1 MVTNKTPKISIIVP
15 VYNEEKNIKK
25 CLNSILL
32 QPGNFEVI
40 VVNDGSNDNSEKII
54 KEIKDNRLKYF
65 YKKNSGL
72 SDTRNFGIRQAKGDY
87 LMFVDGD
94 DWIENDS
101 MKVLLKSTEENYDLI
116 KFDYNIIK
124 GTQIIPKISVVE
136 ESVKSGEYLLVNL
149 INNKIVF
156 EMSTLYLYNK
166 KNWNKNNYCFA
177 HKRFHE
183 DFGLIPKII
192 LESKTI
198 KYLEKIVY
206 NYNNNSEGIIRTVDT
221 KKEIKRAN
229 DCFELGVEMLKYFK
243 KYKFK
248 TEENKKIIE
257 SFIANAIIG
266 AGNLIGKKENRV
278 QYIKKIVNY
287 DITSFLLENSF
298 KHKIKK
304 GYIKIK
310 HNLIVGGKS

>member
-1 MVTNKTPKISIIVP
+1 MVTKKTTKISIIVP

-32 QPGNFEVI
+32 QSGDFEVI
-40 VVNDGSNDNSEKII
+40 VVNDGSKDNSEKII

-72 SDTRNFGIRQAKGDY
+72 SDTRNFGIKQAKGDY

-124 GTQIIPKISVVE
+124 GTQTIPKISVVE

-156 EMSTLYLYNK
+156 EMSTLYLYSK
-166 KNWNKNNYCFA
+166 KNWIKNNYSFA
-177 HKRFHE
+177 NNRFHE

-229 DCFELGVEMLKYFK
+229 DCFELGVEMLKHFK

-310 HNLIVGGKS
+310 HNLILGGKS

>member
-1 MVTNKTPKISIIVP
+1 MVTKKTTKISIIVP

-32 QPGNFEVI
+32 QSGDFEVI
-40 VVNDGSNDNSEKII
+40 VVNDGSKDNSEKII

-72 SDTRNFGIRQAKGDY
+72 SDTRNFGIKQAKGDY

-156 EMSTLYLYNK
+156 EMSTD
-166 KNWNKNNYCFA
+166 
-177 HKRFHE
+177 R
-183 DFGLIPKII
+183 
-192 LESKTI
+192 
-198 KYLEKIVY
+198 
-206 NYNNNSEGIIRTVDT
+206 
-221 KKEIKRAN
+221 
-229 DCFELGVEMLKYFK
+229 
-243 KYKFK
+243 
-248 TEENKKIIE
+248 
-257 SFIANAIIG
+257 
-266 AGNLIGKKENRV
+266 
-278 QYIKKIVNY
+278 
-287 DITSFLLENSF
+287 
-298 KHKIKK
+298 
-304 GYIKIK
+304 
-310 HNLIVGGKS
+310 KSVV